1 MVPDNTKDMVDTSN
15 DTIYTLLVNLNNSF
29 LRNGLALLLRPV
41 ERQAMQIGDAFD
53 CIWGVRPNRHM
64 GLGKKFTFVIYMYFV
79 AYC

>member
-1 MVPDNTKDMVDTSN
+1 MVDTSN

-53 CIWGVRPNRHM
+53 CI
-64 GLGKKFTFVIYMYFV
+64 
-79 AYC
+79 